1 MADYGDPD
9 LYRSPRYSPK
19 IAEALAGST
28 TSPMWDDW
36 DLEGLLTDVPNG
48 YASKMGAKF
57 GIFCSTGTS
66 GLHASL
72 MALDLIPGD
81 EVIVPCMTFIRA
93 VTPLVHLGLQPV
105 LVDVD
110 PHTGNIDPAALEAAI
125 SSRTRAIVVV
135 HMWGIPADMDG
146 LNSVCSQ
153 HGLSIIEDFSHA
165 HFSLHSRGPVGGLGK
180 IGYASMQRKKTFSV
194 GEGGLIV
201 TNDQGIYE
209 RLRQITSPG
218 SFKGTPNYNEFSGFG
233 LNMRM
238 SPFSGVVARCLLE
251 EVDQIVE
258 ARARH
263 ADEFS
268 VMLAETGLISPP
280 VVPDYAKRVSAYGY
294 KPSITGEVTLD
305 KLAAGNASGLWRFS
319 RFSYDAIAQS
329 PFWRKSRAHYPFALN
344 IQPRAAGT
352 FAGYAE
358 YLKGR
363 VSLSVPT
370 VPADYWDDDVREKWR
385 ADLRQRLDGSR

>member
-1 MADYGDPD
+1 
-9 LYRSPRYSPK
+9 
-19 IAEALAGST
+19 
-28 TSPMWDDW
+28 
-36 DLEGLLTDVPNG
+36 
-48 YASKMGAKF
+48 
-57 GIFCSTGTS
+57 
-66 GLHASL
+66 
-72 MALDLIPGD
+72 
-81 EVIVPCMTFIRA
+81 
-93 VTPLVHLGLQPV
+93 
-105 LVDVD
+105 
-110 PHTGNIDPAALEAAI
+110 
-125 SSRTRAIVVV
+125 
-135 HMWGIPADMDG
+135 
-146 LNSVCSQ
+146 
-153 HGLSIIEDFSHA
+153 
-165 HFSLHSRGPVGGLGK
+165 
-180 IGYASMQRKKTFSV
+180 MQRKKTFSV

-268 VMLAETGLISPP
+268 AMLAETGLISPP

-344 IQPRAAGT
+344 IQPRTAGA

-370 VPADYWDDDVREKWR
+370 LPADYWDDDVREKWR